1 MKEEN
6 NLTERFITGETI
18 FLDNSSNDWKGVSAL
33 VLWKPHFTWLSN
45 ANENMKEL
53 IKAYA
58 KPIINSTCCCDIQ

>member
-33 VLWKPHFTWLSN
+33 VLWKPHFT
-45 ANENMKEL
+45 
-53 IKAYA
+53 
-58 KPIINSTCCCDIQ
+58 